1 MKAGS
6 EGPSRSGRS
15 DARANRGKILDA
27 ARRALKS
34 PIPLS
39 MQAVARE
46 AGVGQGTLY
55 RHFPTREDL
64 ILAVHR
70 NDVDDLVDRAA
81 TLLEEA
87 TPPDAL
93 HTWLH
98 LLGEY
103 GRLKH
108 GLASVL
114 DTESRSN
121 LAAEHEGPVTK
132 AASLLVEACQ
142 GAGWMRT
149 DIQGSDILQLV
160 GFLWRLPPTPE
171 TEVTVSRLIDV
182 VLNGLRIS

>member
-1 MKAGS
+1 MKAEAEGS
-6 EGPSRSGRS
+6 SRSGRS
-15 DARANRGKILDA
+15 DARANRAKILDA
-27 ARRALKS
+27 ARHALQS
-34 PIPLS
+34 ASPLS
-39 MQAVARE
+39 LQAVAKE

-70 NDVDDLVDRAA
+70 NDVDDLVERAT
-81 TLLEEA
+81 TLLA
-87 TPPDAL
+87 TQAPADAL
-93 HTWLH
+93 RAWLH

-114 DTESRSN
+114 DAESRST
-121 LAAEHEGPVTK
+121 LAAEHEGPVTR

-142 GAGWMRT
+142 ASGWMRT
-149 DIQGSDILQLV
+149 DIQGTDILHLV

-171 TEVTVSRLIDV
+171 TEATAPRLIDV
-182 VLNGLRIS
+182 VVKGLRVS